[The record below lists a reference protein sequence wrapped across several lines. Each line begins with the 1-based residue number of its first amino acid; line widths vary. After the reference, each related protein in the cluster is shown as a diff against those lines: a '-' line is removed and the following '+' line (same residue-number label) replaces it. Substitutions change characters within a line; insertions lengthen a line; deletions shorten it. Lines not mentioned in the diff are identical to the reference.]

1 MALVSV
7 LLPNYNN
14 ALYLTDCLTSL
25 CNQTFKDFDV
35 FFIDDCSKD
44 NSISIAETFTML
56 DLKIIRK
63 DANTGIV
70 DTMNEG
76 LKRISSKYIV
86 RMDGD
91 DISTPER
98 FQMLVDFM
106 ETHPEIGVCSSDIET
121 FGATK
126 EKWIFERDPKMNQA
140 KLIFG
145 HGIGHAS
152 SIFRTKVLKE
162 NCIQY
167 VDKFWRLEDYYLFYS
182 LKKLTLTTS
191 IPGFYYRYRIE
202 NYNNNPE
209 IWEKKKIAYKRFY
222 EMIFSDLK
230 LPIDEKALE
239 IHLQLNGL
247 TPVTYNLKEYQRH
260 RLALISSNE
269 ASGVFPKNELQ
280 RVLDQ
285 ALTKTCFKL
294 IALKKVSFFNL
305 ISYFAKDKSL
315 FRYYLSVRWFGRGK

>member
-126 EKWIFERDPKMNQA
+126 EKWIFERDPKMNQR
-140 KLIFG
+140 KRIF
-145 HGIGHAS
+145 
-152 SIFRTKVLKE
+152 VKE
-162 NCIQY
+162 FGNPQSFLEP
-167 VDKFWRLEDYYLFYS
+167 KF
-182 LKKLTLTTS
+182 
-191 IPGFYYRYRIE
+191 
-202 NYNNNPE
+202 
-209 IWEKKKIAYKRFY
+209 
-222 EMIFSDLK
+222 
-230 LPIDEKALE
+230 
-239 IHLQLNGL
+239 
-247 TPVTYNLKEYQRH
+247 
-260 RLALISSNE
+260 
-269 ASGVFPKNELQ
+269 
-280 RVLDQ
+280 
-285 ALTKTCFKL
+285 
-294 IALKKVSFFNL
+294 
-305 ISYFAKDKSL
+305 
-315 FRYYLSVRWFGRGK
+315 